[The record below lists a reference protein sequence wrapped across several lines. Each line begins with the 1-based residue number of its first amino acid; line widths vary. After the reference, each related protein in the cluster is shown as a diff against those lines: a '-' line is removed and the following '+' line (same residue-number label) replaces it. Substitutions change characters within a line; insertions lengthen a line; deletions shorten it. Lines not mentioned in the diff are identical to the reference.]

1 VGRLFAALNV
11 KLNDCV
17 VLAGMATFLPGETLT
32 VNPAGRLVTSITKVS
47 AIPELRN
54 DGLKTTLAPPG
65 VIEMLPVVGFQ
76 KKSMPC
82 CNGAVSGAAKGE
94 APAD

>member
-1 VGRLFAALNV
+1 VGTVLAALNV

-17 VLAGMATFLPGETLT
+17 VLAGIATFLPGEILT
-32 VNPAGRLVTSITKVS
+32 VNPAGKLVTSIMKVS
-47 AIPELRN
+47 AIPELRS

-65 VIEMLPVVGFQ
+65 VIEIVPVVGFQ

-82 CNGAVSGAAKGE
+82 CKGAVFGAGKGE